1 MSAWPDTV
9 PHIDFVT
16 VVGEAEIIK
25 IEEVLS
31 ITTPPPPPSA
41 YAHAHVCVCLCV
53 CGVVCVHVCI
63 HQLPSSLRHK
73 MMMTTIVKHI
83 HLKSRAGPIRDV
95 FK

>member
-31 ITTPPPPPSA
+31 ITTPPRHLRTHMRVCVS
-41 YAHAHVCVCLCV
+41 VCVCCV
-53 CGVVCVHVCI
+53 RVHVCI

-73 MMMTTIVKHI
+73 LMMTTIVKHI
-83 HLKSRAGPIRDV
+83 HLKSGAGPIRDV